1 MTMGEPD
8 RYQQYLVRWDR
19 DVGPAE
25 VGSFAK
31 FSGRLIKKLSAEELE
46 PMLREYETLA
56 QRYLE
61 SVERGDT
68 VNDVVVRLLRERAA
82 SLLLASPV

>member
-1 MTMGEPD
+1 MLEQA
-8 RYQQYLVRWDR
+8 RYEEYLSRWER

-25 VGSFAK
+25 VGTFAK
-31 FSGRLIKKLSAEELE
+31 FGGRLIKKLSAEEFGPLV
-46 PMLREYETLA
+46 REYDTLA

-68 VNDVVVRLLRERAA
+68 VNDVLVRLVRERAA
-82 SLLLASPV
+82 ALLVVAPV

>member
-1 MTMGEPD
+1 MLEQD
-8 RYQQYLVRWDR
+8 RYDEYLARWES

-25 VGSFAK
+25 VGAFAK
-31 FSGRLIKKLSAEELE
+31 FRGRLIKKLSAEEFGPLV
-46 PMLREYETLA
+46 REYDTLA

-68 VNDVVVRLLRERAA
+68 VNDVLVRLVRERAA
-82 SLLLASPV
+82 ALLVVPPV